1 LKLKLKTKKKE
12 KEKEKV
18 IKFWGVGAGLLLLLL
33 RDLCRQHQYTQQFVV
48 HITIPSQRE
57 PIKTEVFFKSFAF
70 LCFSES

>member
-1 LKLKLKTKKKE
+1 LRLKLKTKKKE

-18 IKFWGVGAGLLLLLL
+18 IKFWGVQAGLLLLLL
-33 RDLCRQHQYTQQFVV
+33 RDLCRQHQYTQQFLV
-48 HITIPSQRE
+48 HITIPSQQE

>member
-1 LKLKLKTKKKE
+1 LKLKLKTKKK

-18 IKFWGVGAGLLLLLL
+18 IKFWGVQAGLLLLL
-33 RDLCRQHQYTQQFVV
+33 CGTCVGSTQQFLV
-48 HITIPSQRE
+48 HITIPSQQE